1 MSIVMGGEDGQ
12 VKEPSDAKSLN
23 LTENENTKKE
33 RKTCNLTWSSASQAA
48 ALESNTSDT
57 ISTISSLADSISA
70 TKIDS
75 DQQSPDG
82 CRSCSNTEATPLC
95 LNSSSLDG
103 ERPED
108 AASLVAGPKPGGLAA
123 DSVDLLELKDL
134 DFVNSG
140 AVGDPPSITLSKVPL
155 LDSDHQSVTVKK
167 SCFVMRKF
175 STKSSADVDLCS
187 RAQRDNTSMSNR
199 PSNRNRDGNDHYQF
213 KRHGNIAGLKEPHI
227 DPKDSSDRFQF
238 SRVGNAAGFKEPN
251 HGPRDDHGRFHL
263 NKDSNAAC
271 LKQPNHGPVGC
282 DLFQFNIFGNGG
294 GSRGVNHGPRE
305 GCERFPFN
313 RVGNG
318 AGPKEA
324 NHGPRD
330 EHVHFHLNRDCNAAC
345 LKEPNQGPGVG
356 CNQFQFNRFGNG
368 AGSRGPNHGPGE
380 GRERFHFDRVGNDAS
395 SREASHGPRDGY
407 RRLQFSG
414 DGNAADLV
422 EQNHGPRDS
431 YNQFQFNRDGN
442 FGRLKEPNRGPRA
455 RRESNPLSLS
465 CRKEQLGFMIK
476 RDSYNRED
484 FPTIYDNAKFF
495 VIKSYSED
503 DVQKSIK
510 YNVWSSTPNGNKKL
524 DAAFHD
530 ARTISNG
537 VAAACPLFL
546 FFSVNGSGQ
555 FLGVAEMIGRVDF
568 KKDMDFWRGNS
579 NKWNGFFPVK
589 WHIIKDVS
597 NSNLRHIILENNDN
611 RPVTFTRDTQEIEYK
626 QGIKMLT
633 IFKNY
638 HAKTSMLDDFKYY
651 DEKEKTLHEER
662 YHAASTEL
670 DAFIMEFPNLVH
682 MIPQHSGADLSR
694 AKDASSWSEGS
705 FSSETFSH
713 SAF

>member
-1 MSIVMGGEDGQ
+1 MSGGFLIRMSIVMGGEDGQ
-12 VKEPSDAKSLN
+12 VKEPSDAKLLN
-23 LTENENTKKE
+23 LTENE
-33 RKTCNLTWSSASQAA
+33 AA

-57 ISTISSLADSISA
+57 ISTISSLADSISV

-108 AASLVAGPKPGGLAA
+108 AASVVAGPKPGGLAA
-123 DSVDLLELKDL
+123 DSVDLLELKGL
-134 DFVNSG
+134 DFVNSD

-175 STKSSADVDLCS
+175 STKSSADVDLCP
-187 RAQRDNTSMSNR
+187 RARRDNTSMSNR

-227 DPKDSSDRFQF
+227 DPKDGSDRFQF
-238 SRVGNAAGFKEPN
+238 NRVGNAAGFKEPN
-251 HGPRDDHGRFHL
+251 HGPRDDHGL
-263 NKDSNAAC
+263 
-271 LKQPNHGPVGC
+271 QY
-282 DLFQFNIFGNGG
+282 FGNGG

-330 EHVHFHLNRDCNAAC
+330 DHVHFHLNRDCNAAC

-380 GRERFHFDRVGNDAS
+380 GRELFHFDRVGNDAS

-422 EQNHGPRDS
+422 ERNHGPRDS

-465 CRKEQLGFMIK
+465 SRKEQLGFMIK

-555 FLGVAEMIGRVDF
+555 FLGVAEMIGQVDF

-670 DAFIMEFPNLVH
+670 DAFIMEFP
-682 MIPQHSGADLSR
+682 PQHSGADLSR

>member
-1 MSIVMGGEDGQ
+1 MDGEDGH
-12 VKEPSDAKSLN
+12 VKEPNDAKLLN
-23 LTENENTKKE
+23 MTENGT
-33 RKTCNLTWSSASQAA
+33 S
-48 ALESNTSDT
+48 ALESNTLDT

-75 DQQSPDG
+75 DKLSLDG
-82 CRSCSNTEATPLC
+82 CHSCSDTEATPIC

-108 AASLVAGPKPGGLAA
+108 TPSVGVGPKPDALAA
-123 DSVDLLELKDL
+123 DSVDLSELKGL
-134 DFVNSG
+134 NFVNSDV
-140 AVGDPPSITLSKVPL
+140 VGDPPSNTLSKEPL
-155 LDSDHQSVTVKK
+155 LDSGHQSVAIKK
-167 SCFVMRKF
+167 SGFVMRKF
-175 STKSSADVDLCS
+175 STKSSADVDLCT
-187 RAQRDNTSMSNR
+187 RARRDNTSMSNR
-199 PSNRNRDGNDHYQF
+199 PSNRNWDGNDRYQF
-213 KRHGNIAGLKEPHI
+213 KRHGNFAGLKEPHVGHM
-227 DPKDSSDRFQF
+227 DSYGRFQF
-238 SRVGNAAGFKEPN
+238 TRVGNAAGFKEPN
-251 HGPRDDHGRFHL
+251 HGPRDDHGHFHL
-263 NKDSNAAC
+263 NKNGNPAC
-271 LKQPNHGPVGC
+271 LKEPNHGPGIGC
-282 DLFQFNIFGNGG
+282 DLFQFNIFGSA

-305 GCERFPFN
+305 GCERFLFN
-313 RVGNG
+313 RVGND
-318 AGPKEA
+318 AGVKEA

-330 EHVHFHLNRDCNAAC
+330 GHGHFHLNKDRNAAC
-345 LKEPNQGPGVG
+345 LKEPSHGPGVG
-356 CNQFQFNRFGNG
+356 CDQFQFNRFGNG
-368 AGSRGPNHGPGE
+368 ASSRANHGPGE
-380 GRERFHFDRVGNDAS
+380 GCERFQFNRVGNDAGS
-395 SREASHGPRDGY
+395 KEASHGPRDSY
-407 RRLQFSG
+407 NQLQFSRE
-414 DGNAADLV
+414 GNAADLV

-431 YNQFQFNRDGN
+431 YDQFQFNRDGN
-442 FGRLKEPNRGPRA
+442 IGWLKEPNRGPRA
-455 RRESNPLSLS
+455 RSESNSLSLS
-465 CRKEQLGFMIK
+465 SGKEQLGFMIK

-530 ARTISNG
+530 ARAMSNG

-555 FLGVAEMIGRVDF
+555 FLGVAEMIGQVDF

-579 NKWNGFFPVK
+579 NKWIGFFPVK
-589 WHIIKDVS
+589 WHIIKDVP

-626 QGIKMLT
+626 QGIKMLA

-670 DAFIMEFPNLVH
+670 DTFIMEFPQ
-682 MIPQHSGADLSR
+682 QHSGADLRR
-694 AKDASSWSEGS
+694 AKDTSSWSERS
-705 FSSETFSH
+705 FSSETFSYN
-713 SAF
+713 AF